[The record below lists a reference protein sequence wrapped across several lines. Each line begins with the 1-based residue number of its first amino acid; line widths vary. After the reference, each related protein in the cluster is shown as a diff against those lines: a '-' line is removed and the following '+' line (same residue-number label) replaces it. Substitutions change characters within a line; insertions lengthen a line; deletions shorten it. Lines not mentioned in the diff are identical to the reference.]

1 MFSGLQV
8 RGGPT
13 DINKIASDKEDSKE
27 LNQVADPANSSS
39 ANVQVEVLD
48 GPARA
53 DKTIS
58 SARAL
63 EAPAKTNMVNG

>member
-8 RGGPT
+8 RGGPAG
-13 DINKIASDKEDSKE
+13 INKEASDKEDSKE
-27 LNQVADPANSSS
+27 LTQVADPANSRG
-39 ANVQVEVLD
+39 ANVQVEVQD

-53 DKTIS
+53 DKTNS
-58 SARAL
+58 SAGAL